1 MPPVRQGILGEV
13 SDGQTENPVWAGV
26 EVDQPGRLCITM
38 EGLEV
43 QSPVSKEPK
52 VSRAEVIAKGPLTA
66 QINR

>member
-1 MPPVRQGILGEV
+1 
-13 SDGQTENPVWAGV
+13 
-26 EVDQPGRLCITM
+26 M